1 MSAEKSRDL
10 VFGTETALKNLK
22 GSFLELS
29 NLIYRL
35 AELSFQFENDNI
47 AHDNK
52 LGWWPLYAVTV

>member
-10 VFGTETALKNLK
+10 VSGTETALKNLK

-52 LGWWPLYAVTV
+52 LG